1 MRIKKCLMA
10 MQQGKSGVIPMQTLG
25 SSSEAVQAVV
35 QDGVKALHI
44 FKGIFRL
51 YLKGFSEG
59 I

>member
-1 MRIKKCLMA
+1 
-10 MQQGKSGVIPMQTLG
+10 MQTLG

-35 QDGVKALHI
+35 QDGVRALHI